1 MTATPAT
8 ATKTYIIDNGRS
20 YSDHRIFF
28 VEADPAQFDPLWAAY
43 EKAWPDVCRR
53 CGKVGESGM
62 PKCVASV
69 YHVNPDRFSLVAVV
83 DSLTWR
89 DASAKM
95 TLAAWLGWHNCNFQ
109 DDTDDI
115 AAAEEFRRLGRLL
128 YSDFLNWMPE
138 AFELR
143 TYK

>member
-1 MTATPAT
+1 MTVT

-20 YSDHRIFF
+20 YSDHKIFF
-28 VEADPAQFDPLWAAY
+28 VEADPTQFEPLWAAY
-43 EKAWPDVCRR
+43 EKAWPDVCLR
-53 CGKVGESGM
+53 CGKGVDGQ
-62 PKCVASV
+62 KCPRDGYRWHHAS
-69 YHVNPDRFSLVAVV
+69 NDRMCLIAVV

-95 TLAAWLGWHNCNFQ
+95 PLAAWLECNNCSFH

-128 YSDFLNWMPE
+128 YPDFLDWMPD